1 MQEDAMTT
9 TPYDNVPVNLDG
21 HNMQD
26 YEATV
31 RDFSFTIPEHFN
43 FGFDVVDRRAA
54 DRTKLALVWAS
65 RCGEE
70 IRKYTFY
77 ALQCL
82 SNRCA
87 NVLREKGISKGDR
100 LFVMVPRIVEWYAVM
115 LGCFKLG
122 VIPLPAPSVL
132 VPQDV
137 AYRVDQ
143 AEAVGAVMWHENLDK
158 IDELRGQ
165 CTSLKH
171 FISIGGAASGWDDYT
186 TLTSAAS
193 PRLSPDEVERTRA
206 DDVMLIYFTSGTT
219 KFPKMV
225 PHTQASCGIGHIIT
239 AKFWQDLK
247 PTDLHWT
254 LSDTGWAKAAWGK
267 MFGQWQVGCAV
278 MVHDAGSRFDASTHL
293 RLIESCGVTTFC
305 APPTVYR
312 MLVLEDLS
320 VYDLS
325 SVRHSLAAG
334 EPLNPE
340 IIRAWKEYT
349 GTTIYDGFGQTETV
363 NLIANFPCMPIKY
376 GSMGRPTPGFDI
388 EVVDD
393 DGKPLAQGEE
403 GNIAVRINPEPP
415 VGLFEAYWKN
425 DEATAESFRGDW
437 YFTGDKA
444 YKDEDGYFWF
454 VGRADDVINAS
465 AYRIGPFE
473 VESALQSHPAVAE
486 SAVVGSPDPLR
497 GTIVKAF
504 VILTPGYHPSDD
516 LVLDIQEHVKR
527 ETAPYKYPREIEFLQ
542 ELPKTVSG
550 KIRRVE
556 LRQLEEKRKLSSSA
570 QVDEVED
577 C

>member
-1 MQEDAMTT
+1 MSLT
-9 TPYDNVPVNLDG
+9 TPYDNIPVNLNG
-21 HNMQD
+21 PNMHD

-31 RDFSFTIPEHFN
+31 RDFSFTIPEYFN
-43 FGFDVVDRRAA
+43 FGFDVVDQRAD

-65 RCGEE
+65 RSGEE

-77 ALQCL
+77 DLQCL
-82 SNRCA
+82 SNRFA
-87 NVLREKGISKGDR
+87 NALRAMGVTKGER
-100 LFVMVPRIVEWYAVM
+100 LFIMVPRVVEWYAVM

-122 VIPLPAPSVL
+122 VIPLPAPNVL
-132 VPQDV
+132 TPHDV

-143 AEAVGAVMWHENLDK
+143 AEAVGVVVWHENLAK
-158 IDELRGQ
+158 VDEIREQ
-165 CTSLKH
+165 CQSLQH
-171 FISIGGAASGWDDYT
+171 FISIGGNASDWECYE

-193 PRLSPDEVERTRA
+193 PRLRQDEVEPTRA
-206 DDVMLIYFTSGTT
+206 DDILLIYFTSGTT

-225 PHTQASCGIGHIIT
+225 PHTQASYGIGHIIT

-267 MFGQWQVGCAV
+267 IFGQWQIGCAV
-278 MVHDAGSRFDASTHL
+278 MVHDADGMFDAATHL

-320 VYDLS
+320 AYDFT

-340 IIRAWKEYT
+340 IIRVWKEYT

-376 GSMGRPTPGFDI
+376 GSMGKPTPGFNI
-388 EVVDD
+388 EVVSD
-393 DGKPLAQGEE
+393 DGNPLPQGEE
-403 GNIAVRINPEPP
+403 GNIAVRIKPNPP
-415 VGLFEAYWKN
+415 VGLLSAYWKN
-425 DEATAESFRGDW
+425 PEATEESFRGDW

-465 AYRIGPFE
+465 SYRIGPFE

-504 VILTPGYHPSDD
+504 VILAPGYQSSDE
-516 LVLDIQEHVKR
+516 LVQKLQDHVKE

-556 LRQLEEKRKLSSSA
+556 LRQLEEQRKLGKNA
-570 QVDEVED
+570 
-577 C
+577 

>member
-1 MQEDAMTT
+1 MATI
-9 TPYDNVPVNLDG
+9 PYDNIPVNLNG
-21 HNMQD
+21 PNMRD
-26 YEATV
+26 YDETM
-31 RDFSFTIPEHFN
+31 RDFTFTIPEYFN
-43 FGFDVVDRRAA
+43 FGVDVVDRRAA
-54 DRTKLALVWAS
+54 DRTKRALVWAS
-65 RCGEE
+65 RSGED

-77 ALQCL
+77 DLQCL
-82 SNRCA
+82 SNRFA
-87 NVLREKGISKGDR
+87 NALRKMGVSKGDR
-100 LFVMVPRIVEWYAVM
+100 LFVMVPRVVEWYAVM
-115 LGCFKLG
+115 LGCVKLG

-132 VPQDV
+132 VAQDV

-143 AEAVGAVMWHENLDK
+143 AGAVGAVIWHENLDK
-158 IDELRGQ
+158 IDVLRGQ
-165 CTSLKH
+165 CPSLRH
-171 FISIGGAASGWDDYT
+171 FISIGGDAPGWESYQS
-186 TLTSAAS
+186 LTGAAS
-193 PRLSPDEVERTRA
+193 PRLSPGDVEKTGA

-225 PHTQASCGIGHIIT
+225 PHTQASYGIGHIIT

-267 MFGQWQVGCAV
+267 LFGQWQIGCAI
-278 MVHDAGSRFDASTHL
+278 MVYDAAGKFDAATHL
-293 RLIESCGVTTFC
+293 RLIETCGVTTFC
-305 APPTVYR
+305 APPTIYR

-320 VYDLS
+320 AYDLS
-325 SVRHSLAAG
+325 SIRHSMAAG

-340 IIRAWKEYT
+340 IIRAWKDHT

-376 GSMGRPTPGFDI
+376 GSIRRPTPGFTI

-393 DGKPLAQGEE
+393 DGNILPQGEE
-403 GNIAVRINPEPP
+403 GNIAVRIKPEPP
-415 VGLFEAYWKN
+415 VGLLSAYWKN
-425 DEATAESFRGDW
+425 PGATDEAFRGDW

-486 SAVVGSPDPLR
+486 SAVVGSPGALR

-504 VILTPGYHPSDD
+504 VILAPGYHPCDE
-516 LVLDIQEHVKR
+516 LARDIQEHVKR
-527 ETAPYKYPREIEFLQ
+527 ETAPYKYPREIEFLNV
-542 ELPKTVSG
+542 LPKTVSG

-556 LRQLEEKRKLSSSA
+556 LRQLEERRKHVKA
-570 QVDEVED
+570 TRVDD
-577 C
+577 A

>member
-1 MQEDAMTT
+1 
-9 TPYDNVPVNLDG
+9 
-21 HNMQD
+21 
-26 YEATV
+26 
-31 RDFSFTIPEHFN
+31 
-43 FGFDVVDRRAA
+43 
-54 DRTKLALVWAS
+54 
-65 RCGEE
+65 
-70 IRKYTFY
+70 
-77 ALQCL
+77 
-82 SNRCA
+82 
-87 NVLREKGISKGDR
+87 
-100 LFVMVPRIVEWYAVM
+100 
-115 LGCFKLG
+115 
-122 VIPLPAPSVL
+122 
-132 VPQDV
+132 
-137 AYRVDQ
+137 
-143 AEAVGAVMWHENLDK
+143 
-158 IDELRGQ
+158 
-165 CTSLKH
+165 
-171 FISIGGAASGWDDYT
+171 
-186 TLTSAAS
+186 
-193 PRLSPDEVERTRA
+193 
-206 DDVMLIYFTSGTT
+206 
-219 KFPKMV
+219 MV
-225 PHTQASCGIGHIIT
+225 PHTQASYGIGHIIT

-267 MFGQWQVGCAV
+267 IFGQWQIGCAV
-278 MVHDAGSRFDASTHL
+278 MVHDADGMFDAATHL

-320 VYDLS
+320 AYDLT

-340 IIRAWKEYT
+340 IIRVWKEYT

-376 GSMGRPTPGFDI
+376 GSMGKPTPGFNI
-388 EVVDD
+388 EVVSD
-393 DGKPLAQGEE
+393 DGNPLPQGEE
-403 GNIAVRINPEPP
+403 GNIAVRIKPNPP
-415 VGLFEAYWKN
+415 VGLLGAYWKN
-425 DEATAESFRGDW
+425 PEATEESFRGDW

-465 AYRIGPFE
+465 SYRIGPFE

-504 VILTPGYHPSDD
+504 VILAPGYQPSDE
-516 LVLDIQEHVKR
+516 LVQKLQDHVKE

-556 LRQLEEKRKLSSSA
+556 LRQLEEQRKLGKNT
-570 QVDEVED
+570 
-577 C
+577 

>member
-1 MQEDAMTT
+1 MSLT
-9 TPYDNVPVNLDG
+9 TPYDNIPVNLNG
-21 HNMQD
+21 PNMHD

-31 RDFSFTIPEHFN
+31 RDFSFTIPEYFN
-43 FGFDVVDRRAA
+43 FGFDVVDRRAD

-65 RCGEE
+65 RSGEE

-77 ALQCL
+77 DLQCL
-82 SNRCA
+82 SNRFA
-87 NVLREKGISKGDR
+87 NALRAMGVTKGER
-100 LFVMVPRIVEWYAVM
+100 LFIMVPRVVEWYAVM

-132 VPQDV
+132 TPHDV

-143 AEAVGAVMWHENLDK
+143 AEAVGVVVWHENLAK
-158 IDELRGQ
+158 VDEIREQ
-165 CTSLKH
+165 CQSLQH
-171 FISIGGAASGWDDYT
+171 FISIGGNASGWECYE

-193 PRLSPDEVERTRA
+193 PRLRPDEVEPTRA
-206 DDVMLIYFTSGTT
+206 DDILLIYFTSGTT

-225 PHTQASCGIGHIIT
+225 PHTQASYGIGHIIT

-267 MFGQWQVGCAV
+267 IFGQWQIGCAV
-278 MVHDAGSRFDASTHL
+278 MVHDADGIFDAATHL

-320 VYDLS
+320 AYDFTS
-325 SVRHSLAAG
+325 MRHSLAAG

-340 IIRAWKEYT
+340 IIRVWKEYT

-376 GSMGRPTPGFDI
+376 GSMGKPTPGFNI
-388 EVVDD
+388 EVVGD
-393 DGKPLAQGEE
+393 DGNPLPQGEE
-403 GNIAVRINPEPP
+403 GNIAVRIKPNPP
-415 VGLFEAYWKN
+415 VGMFGAYWKN
-425 DEATAESFRGDW
+425 PEATEESFRGDW

-465 AYRIGPFE
+465 SYRIGPFE
-473 VESALQSHPAVAE
+473 VESALQSHPAVTE
-486 SAVVGSPDPLR
+486 SAVVGSPDSLR

-504 VILTPGYHPSDD
+504 VILAPGYQPSDE
-516 LVLDIQEHVKR
+516 LVQKLQDHVKE

-556 LRQLEEKRKLSSSA
+556 LRQLEEQRKLGKNT
-570 QVDEVED
+570 
-577 C
+577 